1 MSSISG
7 LDGTPE
13 VRLWKIRKDSLFEID
28 KSKLDLEERLE
39 NWLASDISIID
50 PNFLVIGRQVKTGFG
65 GEIDLLCIDEKGDL
79 IILELKRDKT
89 PREITAQVLD
99 YASWVQHLSP
109 ERIQSIAEDYLK
121 RESLE
126 EVYQNKFNEEFP
138 ESLNE
143 EHRMLVV
150 GSQID
155 SSSRRII
162 SYLSETYGVPLNAVT
177 FNYFSEAENEYLA
190 QTFLI
195 EKDKTHMPLGSKRRP
210 RLTFSQ
216 LQEIA
221 NEMGVGEV
229 YNFLFIELQKY
240 FDNVGRTRSSI
251 AFRGEFRSTRR
262 ASIFNLIPPES
273 DPEKGV
279 RYQVYDLRFR
289 EYFNIS
295 VEQALSIYPADREP
309 WRYGWPGDQKRY
321 EEEDILDQW
330 SGYTGY
336 MGMEEAKKFVHQ
348 ILRIGQRESRE
359 EK

>member
-1 MSSISG
+1 MSSTSG
-7 LDGTPE
+7 FDKIPE
-13 VRLWKIRKDSLFEID
+13 VRLWKIRKDSLFEIN
-28 KSKLDLEERLE
+28 KSKLDFEDRLE

-50 PNFLVIGRQVKTGFG
+50 PNFLVIGRQVITDFG
-65 GEIDLLCIDEKGDL
+65 GEIDLICIDEKGD
-79 IILELKRDKT
+79 IILLELKRDKT

-99 YASWVQHLSP
+99 YASWAQHLSP
-109 ERIQSIAEDYLK
+109 ERIQNIAESYLK
-121 RESLE
+121 NESFE
-126 EVYQNKFNEEFP
+126 EAYQNKFNVEFP

-162 SYLSETYGVPLNAVT
+162 SYLSETYGVPINAVT
-177 FNYFSEAENEYLA
+177 FNYFTEAENEYLA

-195 EKDKTHMPLGSKRRP
+195 EKDKTHIPLGSKRRP
-210 RLTFSQ
+210 RLTFRQ

-221 NEMGVGEV
+221 EVMGVGEV
-229 YNFLFIELQKY
+229 YKFLFIELQKY
-240 FDNVGRTRSSI
+240 FDNVGRTRSSV

-262 ASIFNLIPPES
+262 ASIFNLIPPDS

-295 VEQALSIYPADREP
+295 VEQAQSIYPVNREP
-309 WRYGWPGDQKRY
+309 WKYGTPGDQKKY

-336 MGMEEAKKFVHQ
+336 IEMSEAEKFIQ
-348 ILRIGQRESRE
+348 KISEINQS
-359 EK
+359 KM

>member
-1 MSSISG
+1 MSSTSG
-7 LDGTPE
+7 FDRTPE

-50 PNFLVIGRQVKTGFG
+50 PNFLVIGRQVKTDFR

-79 IILELKRDKT
+79 IIIELKRDKT

-99 YASWVQHLSP
+99 YASWVRHLSP
-109 ERIQSIAEDYLK
+109 ERIQRIAEGYLTH
-121 RESLE
+121 ESFE
-126 EVYQNKFNEEFP
+126 EAYQNKFNVEFP

-162 SYLSETYGVPLNAVT
+162 SYLTETYGVAINAVT
-177 FNYFSEAENEYLA
+177 FNYFTEAENEYLA

-195 EKDKTHMPLGSKRRP
+195 EKNKTQIPHSSKRRP

-221 NEMGVGEV
+221 DEKGVGEV

-251 AFRGEFRSTRR
+251 AFRGDFRNIRR
-262 ASIFNLIPPES
+262 ASIFNLIPLES

-295 VEQALSIYPADREP
+295 VEQALSIYPVDREP
-309 WRYGWPGDQKRY
+309 WKYGTPGDQKRY

-336 MGMEEAKKFVHQ
+336 IKMDEAEKFVQ
-348 ILRIGQRESRE
+348 KLSEINRD
-359 EK
+359 

>member
-1 MSSISG
+1 MSS
-7 LDGTPE
+7 TPGFDRTPV
-13 VRLWKIRKDSLFEID
+13 VRLWKIRQDTLFEID
-28 KSKLDLEERLE
+28 KSELDLEERLE
-39 NWLASDISIID
+39 NWIASNVSIID
-50 PNFLVIGRQVKTGFG
+50 PNLLVIGRQVKTDFG
-65 GEIDLLCIDEKGDL
+65 GEIDLLCIDEKGD
-79 IILELKRDKT
+79 IVILELKRDKT
-89 PREITAQVLD
+89 PRECIAQVLD
-99 YASWVQHLSP
+99 YASWIQNLSP
-109 ERIQSIAEDYLK
+109 ERIQNIAEDYLK
-121 RESLE
+121 NESFE
-126 EVYQNKFNEEFP
+126 EAYQNKFNEEFP

-162 SYLSETYGVPLNAVT
+162 SYLSETYGVAINAVT
-177 FNYFSEAENEYLA
+177 FNYFTEAENEYLA
-190 QTFLI
+190 QTYLI
-195 EKDKTHMPLGSKRRP
+195 EKDKAQIPRSSKRRP

-221 NEMGVGEV
+221 DEKGVGEV

-251 AFRGEFRSTRR
+251 AFRGEFRSKRR

-273 DPEKGV
+273 DPENGV

-289 EYFNIS
+289 EYFDIGI
-295 VEQALSIYPADREP
+295 EQALSIYPVDREP
-309 WRYGWPGDQKRY
+309 WKYGTPGDQKRY

-336 MGMEEAKKFVHQ
+336 IRMDEAKKFVRKISEIHQ
-348 ILRIGQRESRE
+348 STM
-359 EK
+359 

>member
-1 MSSISG
+1 MIKSG
-7 LDGTPE
+7 FDRTPE
-13 VRLWKIRKDSLFEID
+13 VRIWKILQDNLFEID

-39 NWLASDISIID
+39 NWIASDISIID
-50 PNFLVIGRQVKTGFG
+50 PNLLVIGRQVETDFG
-65 GEIDLLCIDEKGDL
+65 GVIDLLCIDEEGDL
-79 IILELKRDKT
+79 VIIELKRDKT
-89 PREITAQVLD
+89 PREITAQILD
-99 YASWVQHLSP
+99 YASWVKHLSP
-109 ERIQSIAEDYLK
+109 ERIQNIAESYLTSK
-121 RESLE
+121 NFE
-126 EVYQNKFNEEFP
+126 EAYNSRFNEEVP

-162 SYLSETYGVPLNAVT
+162 AYLSETYGVAINAVT
-177 FNYFSEAENEYLA
+177 FNYFTEAENEYLA

-195 EKDKTHMPLGSKRRP
+195 EKDTTQIPHSSKRRP
-210 RLTFSQ
+210 RLTFNQ

-221 NEMGVGEV
+221 NEKGVGEV

-240 FDNVGRTRSSI
+240 FDNVGRTRTSI

-279 RYQVYDLRFR
+279 RYQVYDLRFQ
-289 EYFNIS
+289 EYFNVGI
-295 VEQALSIYPADREP
+295 EQALSIYPVDREP
-309 WRYGWPGDQKRY
+309 WKYGTPGDQKKY

-336 MGMEEAKKFVHQ
+336 IRMNEAKKFVKKISEIHQ
-348 ILRIGQRESRE
+348 S
-359 EK
+359 KM